1 MSFNYPVLF
10 HRSILKTSVPLS
22 SQTCRIFLF
31 GFFCGGLLRFVKTD
45 MIDFRVH
52 LSYCN
57 HQTSFCLKY
66 KSIVNL
72 WSGAFMFWMPVVNV
86 ILMSDFCCIVEQI
99 KKQIC
104 FSHLDSCPSSQYFY
118 AFYNRL
124 LHLQDS
130 RNADMNILK
139 PWLYDI
145 YAYSFYRI
153 CAKHFYWFEL
163 SYIFWSA
170 SYSVKWVRMTSGIK
184 LLWWNSKTQKY
195 FNLPVK
201 SSITQASSFPYCS
214 CSCRPRLAGWICFVF
229 FNQAGTF

>member
-10 HRSILKTSVPLS
+10 HRSILKASVPLS

-31 GFFCGGLLRFVKTD
+31 VFFCGGLLRFVKTD

-72 WSGAFMFWMPVVNV
+72 WSGAFMFWTPVVNV

-124 LHLQDS
+124 LHLQAS
-130 RNADMNILK
+130 CNADMNILK

-153 CAKHFYWFEL
+153 CARHFYWFEL
-163 SYIFWSA
+163 S
-170 SYSVKWVRMTSGIK
+170 
-184 LLWWNSKTQKY
+184 
-195 FNLPVK
+195 
-201 SSITQASSFPYCS
+201 
-214 CSCRPRLAGWICFVF
+214 
-229 FNQAGTF
+229 